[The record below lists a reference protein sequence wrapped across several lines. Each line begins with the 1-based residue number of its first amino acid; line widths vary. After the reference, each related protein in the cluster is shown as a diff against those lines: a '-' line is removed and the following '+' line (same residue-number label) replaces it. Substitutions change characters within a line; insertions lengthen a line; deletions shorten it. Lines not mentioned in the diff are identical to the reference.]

1 MKVLCR
7 VVISIARHWA
17 KLPPEQIKELR
28 EIARQCTPP
37 DHGLTAKNR
46 AMLRCFST
54 RKAKLK
60 LITLPFTLLAD
71 IKPSK
76 PRPRHDALAIQT
88 ALLLRLLLRAPMRVS
103 NIAGLRFDRHVT
115 RPGGP
120 KGKLVLVIPPE
131 ETKNRVELVHPLFGR
146 TIELWQHYLE
156 HARPRLTPGASPFL
170 FPSMAK
176 PGQAKSTR
184 AIAEQIGKATRHH
197 LGIRL
202 TPHQFRH
209 LAAKFLLDARPGC
222 YELVRAL
229 LGDKSIV
236 TIINS
241 YAGMEQEAAV
251 DHYDQVMAELEE
263 EEDR

>member
-1 MKVLCR
+1 
-7 VVISIARHWA
+7 
-17 KLPPEQIKELR
+17 
-28 EIARQCTPP
+28 
-37 DHGLTAKNR
+37 
-46 AMLRCFST
+46 
-54 RKAKLK
+54 
-60 LITLPFTLLAD
+60 
-71 IKPSK
+71 
-76 PRPRHDALAIQT
+76 
-88 ALLLRLLLRAPMRVS
+88 MRVS

-120 KGKLVLVIPPE
+120 NGKLVLVVPPE

-146 TIELWQHYLE
+146 TIELWRLYVE
-156 HARPRLTPGASPFL
+156 HARPKLTPGATPFL
-170 FPSMAK
+170 FPGMDD
-176 PGQAKSTR
+176 PGRARSTR
-184 AIAEQIGKATRHH
+184 AIAEQIGKATRRH

-229 LGDKSIV
+229 LGDRSIV
-236 TIINS
+236 TIINA